1 MNDWETDSKL
11 KAGVVKENECLREE
25 VAALKKEVAA
35 LKREKAAAK
44 REKVVAK
51 KEPSEDEAKLIE
63 LITDSEDKGSFDYLA
78 RVFIALYKNHNKGH
92 EAPNIVSDEL
102 EQYRDT
108 FLWESIRKGIYS
120 DDIADQCREA
130 LRKPR
135 TRGMEKVLLD
145 RWMRIINFLPGV
157 RMRETY
163 YYADIMADDG
173 YYETKWLD
181 IDDDKYRL
189 SRGLCFYTKEAA
201 IAFSEKMA

>member
-1 MNDWETDSKL
+1 
-11 KAGVVKENECLREE
+11 
-25 VAALKKEVAA
+25 
-35 LKREKAAAK
+35 
-44 REKVVAK
+44 
-51 KEPSEDEAKLIE
+51 
-63 LITDSEDKGSFDYLA
+63 
-78 RVFIALYKNHNKGH
+78 
-92 EAPNIVSDEL
+92 
-102 EQYRDT
+102 
-108 FLWESIRKGIYS
+108 
-120 DDIADQCREA
+120 
-130 LRKPR
+130 
-135 TRGMEKVLLD
+135 MEKVLLD